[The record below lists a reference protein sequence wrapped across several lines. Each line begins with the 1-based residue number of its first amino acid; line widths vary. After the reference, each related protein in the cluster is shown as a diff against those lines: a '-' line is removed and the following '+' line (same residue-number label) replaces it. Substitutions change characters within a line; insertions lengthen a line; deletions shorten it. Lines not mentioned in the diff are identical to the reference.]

1 MANHDWV
8 DNRLAALSP
17 DRDWTPNSARTL
29 ARLRTRAVRVRRWVW
44 TSAVATAACI
54 TLFLF
59 PAPRAC
65 AEQPGPC
72 VLRVLG
78 VAPAPVTIEVGSD
91 YRATF
96 DRDILPRLTEP
107 WIVSGK
113 VKVVYRDQAP
123 PIVLTHDGRS
133 EIVGGSAPSWDAL
146 GQRLHTVA
154 RE

>member
-8 DNRLAALSP
+8 DERIAALTP
-17 DRDWTPNSARTL
+17 DRAWTPNSARTFS
-29 ARLRTRAVRVRRWVW
+29 RLRTRAVRFRRWVW

-78 VAPAPVTIEVGSD
+78 VAPAPATLEVSPEF
-91 YRATF
+91 RATF
-96 DRDILPRLTEP
+96 DRDILPRLTDP

-113 VKVVYRDQAP
+113 MKVVYRDQDS
-123 PIVLTHDGRS
+123 PIILTHNGES
-133 EIVGGSAPSWDAL
+133 EVVAPIDLEKRLHSTL
-146 GQRLHTVA
+146 GQ
-154 RE
+154 

>member
-1 MANHDWV
+1 MAHHDWV
-8 DNRLAALSP
+8 DNRIAALAA
-17 DRDWTPNSARTL
+17 DREWAPNAARTL
-29 ARLRTRAVRVRRWVW
+29 ARLHARAVRVRRWMW

-78 VAPAPVTIEVGSD
+78 VQPAPVIIEVSPEF
-91 YRATF
+91 RAQF

-113 VKVVYRDQAP
+113 ARVVYRDQDS
-123 PIVLTHDGRS
+123 PIVVNR
-133 EIVGGSAPSWDAL
+133 GGTREAVTVTQLERRLASL
-146 GQRLHTVA
+146 QGQ
-154 RE
+154 

>member
-8 DNRLAALSP
+8 DNRIAALTP
-17 DRDWTPNSARTL
+17 DHAWTPNSARTL

-44 TSAVATAACI
+44 TSAVATAALI
-54 TLFLF
+54 ILFLF

-72 VLRVLG
+72 VMRVLG
-78 VAPAPVTIEVGSD
+78 VAPAPVVVEVSPEFRG
-91 YRATF
+91 TF

-113 VKVVYRDQAP
+113 VKVIYRNHPAEAP
-123 PIVLTHDGRS
+123 LVLIRQ
-133 EIVGGSAPSWDAL
+133 
-146 GQRLHTVA
+146 GQRQAVTAADLPQTLEATIHGD
-154 RE
+154 

>member
-8 DNRLAALSP
+8 DNRIAALTP
-17 DRDWTPNSARTL
+17 DRPWTPNSARTL

-78 VAPAPVTIEVGSD
+78 VAPAPVTLEVSPEF
-91 YRATF
+91 RAAF

-113 VKVVYRDQAP
+113 VKVVYRDQAAP
-123 PIVLTHDGRS
+123 LVLTHDGRR
-133 EIVGGSAPSWDAL
+133 EVVAPLNLEKRLSSTL
-146 GQRLHTVA
+146 GR
-154 RE
+154 

>member
-8 DNRLAALSP
+8 DNRIAALTP
-17 DRDWTPNSARTL
+17 GRAWTPNPARAL

-44 TSAVATAACI
+44 TSTVATAACI

-78 VAPAPVTIEVGSD
+78 VAPVTIEVSPEF
-91 YRATF
+91 RATF

-113 VKVVYRDQAP
+113 VKVVYRDQAAA
-123 PIVLTHDGRS
+123 IVLTHGEKS
-133 EIVGGSAPSWDAL
+133 EVVAPMNLEKLIHSTL
-146 GQRLHTVA
+146 GQ
-154 RE
+154 

>member
-8 DNRLAALSP
+8 DNRLAALAP
-17 DRDWTPNSARTL
+17 DRAWTPNSARTL

-78 VAPAPVTIEVGSD
+78 VAPAPVTIEVGPE
-91 YRATF
+91 YRAAF
-96 DRDILPRLTEP
+96 DRDILPGLTER

-113 VKVVYRDQAP
+113 VKVVYGDQP
-123 PIVLTHDGRS
+123 SPIVLIRDGRS
-133 EIVGGSAPSWDAL
+133 EVVSPL
-146 GQRLHTVA
+146 NLEERLNSTL
-154 RE
+154 RR

>member
-8 DNRLAALSP
+8 DNRITALSP
-17 DRDWTPNSARTL
+17 DRAWTPNPARSL
-29 ARLRTRAVRVRRWVW
+29 ARLRARAVRVRRWMW

-78 VAPAPVTIEVGSD
+78 VAPAPVTLEVSPEF
-91 YRATF
+91 RATF
-96 DRDILPRLTEP
+96 DRDILPRLTDP

-113 VKVVYRDQAP
+113 VKVVYRDQAASV
-123 PIVLTHDGRS
+123 ILTHNGES
-133 EIVGGSAPSWDAL
+133 EVVAPVNLEKRIHLTL
-146 GQRLHTVA
+146 GH
-154 RE
+154 

>member
-8 DNRLAALSP
+8 DNRLAALAA
-17 DRDWTPNSARTL
+17 DREWTPNAPRTL
-29 ARLRTRAVRVRRWVW
+29 ARLHHRAVRFRRWVW

-78 VAPAPVTIEVGSD
+78 VQPAPVIIEVSPAF
-91 YRATF
+91 RAKF

-107 WIVSGK
+107 WVVSGK
-113 VKVVYRDQAP
+113 VRVVYRDQSA
-123 PIVLTHDGRS
+123 PIVMNRDGNRK
-133 EIVGGSAPSWDAL
+133 
-146 GQRLHTVA
+146 TVTA
-154 RE
+154 RELEGPLGSVLGR

>member
-8 DNRLAALSP
+8 DNRIAALAP
-17 DRDWTPNSARTL
+17 DRAFAPNSARTL

-72 VLRVLG
+72 ILRVLG
-78 VAPAPVTIEVGSD
+78 VAPAPVTIEVGPE

-96 DRDILPRLTEP
+96 DRDILPRLNDS
-107 WIVSGK
+107 WIVSGR
-113 VKVVYRDQAP
+113 VKVVYRDQAAEAP
-123 PIVLTHDGRS
+123 LILIRQGKRISVTASELTQTLES
-133 EIVGGSAPSWDAL
+133 TAGGK
-146 GQRLHTVA
+146 
-154 RE
+154 